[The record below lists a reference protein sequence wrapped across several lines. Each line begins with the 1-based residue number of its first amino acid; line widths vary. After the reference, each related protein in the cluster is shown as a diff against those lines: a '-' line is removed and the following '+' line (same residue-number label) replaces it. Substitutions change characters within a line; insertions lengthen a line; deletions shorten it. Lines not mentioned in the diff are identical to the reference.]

1 MMLLKRLSKVNA
13 IDTCW
18 FFWKTQYNTVKSG
31 LEKNFIDAKKK
42 IHDTGELA
50 KKKEQ
55 IIIQRSMR
63 LKVSIISI
71 PSITSNNT

>member
-42 IHDTGELA
+42 IHDTGELD
-50 KKKEQ
+50 KK
-55 IIIQRSMR
+55 R
-63 LKVSIISI
+63 
-71 PSITSNNT
+71 TDYNTKINETEG

>member
-31 LEKNFIDAKKK
+31 LEKNFFDAKKK

-50 KKKEQ
+50 KKKY
-55 IIIQRSMR
+55 R
-63 LKVSIISI
+63 L
-71 PSITSNNT
+71 